1 MKNPK
6 QKKQRPE
13 VIFQP
18 KAYRSMQRGINQMV
32 ATIAPTLGPF
42 PRLVAIQKMDANQ
55 KPELLDSGGTIARR
69 IIQLKNRDED
79 MGAMLIRHVLW
90 ELYEKVGDGTAA
102 TAVMFQSIFDQ
113 GVRYITA
120 GGSPMRLRFYLEEA
134 TRLVLDEL
142 QDVKH
147 VIEGKEALGKLAF
160 SICHDPALAKLMGEI
175 FDILGEYGRLE
186 IRSGRSRELERE
198 YIEGMYWDG
207 GLVSREMLNDRENI
221 RAFQEDTALVIS
233 DLRIE
238 EPQDCLPLLEFAVN
252 NQLKAL
258 FFMCSEITDRAL
270 SIFLANKEK
279 VEVIV
284 VKAPSVNIIDR
295 LGALEDMAILT
306 GGTPLYSQAGERLSS
321 IRPQNIGRAR
331 RIWANLHSL
340 VIVGGKG
347 DSKVLRQHIATLRAA
362 FTQAKDAADRK
373 RLRERIGKI
382 MGGSATLW
390 VGGSTPTAV
399 EARKELAEHTAEA
412 MRGALR
418 DGVVAGGCVALLACR
433 PILQQRAL
441 QAVDVDQRAA
451 YSILARALGEPARV
465 ILENAGL
472 DSHEILAQMRQAG
485 PGYGYDIGR
494 GELVDMVEAGI
505 CDSAAVIREAV
516 FSAVHGAALALTTD
530 VLVHRRLLHES
541 ISKTG

>member
-134 TRLVLDEL
+134 TRQVLDEL
-142 QDVKH
+142 HDMKH

-207 GLVSREMLNDRENI
+207 GLVSREMLNDLENI

-321 IRPQNIGRAR
+321 IRLQNIGRAR

-347 DSKVLRQHIATLRAA
+347 DSKALRQHIATLRAA

-399 EARKELAEHTAEA
+399 DARKELAEHTAEA

-418 DGVVAGGCVALLACR
+418 DGVVAGGGVALLACR

>member
-18 KAYRSMQRGINQMV
+18 RAYRSLQRGIDKMV
-32 ATIAPTLGPF
+32 NTITPTLGPF
-42 PRLVAIQKMDANQ
+42 PRLVAIQRLETNQ

-69 IIQLKNRDED
+69 IIQIRNRDED
-79 MGAMLIRHVLW
+79 MGAMLVRHVLW
-90 ELYEKVGDGTAA
+90 ELYEKVGDGTAT
-102 TAVMFQSIFDQ
+102 TAVMFKSIFDQ
-113 GVRYITA
+113 GVRYVTA
-120 GGSPMRLRFYLEEA
+120 GGNSMRLRVYLEEA
-134 TRLVLDEL
+134 AQVVLDEL
-142 QDVKH
+142 LVMKH
-147 VIEGKEALGKLAF
+147 TLEGKEALGKLAY
-160 SICHDPALAKLMGEI
+160 SICHDLALARMMGEI

-207 GLVSREMLNDRENI
+207 GLVSREMLNDPENL
-221 RAFQEDTALVIS
+221 RAWQEETAIIIS

-238 EPQDCLPLLEFAVN
+238 EPQECIPLLEFAIQ

-258 FFMCSEITDRAL
+258 FFMCAEITDRAL
-270 SIFLANKEK
+270 SILLANKEK

-284 VKAPSVNIIDR
+284 VKAPAVNIIDR
-295 LGALEDMAILT
+295 MGALEDMAVLT
-306 GGTPLYSQAGERLSS
+306 GGVPLYTQAGERLSS
-321 IRPQNIGRAR
+321 LRPQNIGRAR
-331 RIWANLHSL
+331 RIWANLRNL

-347 DSKVLRQHIATLRAA
+347 DSRALRQHIVNLRAA
-362 FTQAKDAADRK
+362 FTQAKDANDRK
-373 RLRERIGKI
+373 KLRERIGKI

-390 VGGSTPTAV
+390 VGGTTPVAV

-418 DGVVAGGCVALLACR
+418 DGVVAGGGIALLACR
-433 PILQQRAL
+433 PLLQQRAR
-441 QAVDVDQRAA
+441 QALDLDERAA
-451 YSILARALGEPARV
+451 YSILAKALGEPARV
-465 ILENAGL
+465 ILDNAGL
-472 DSHEILAQMRQAG
+472 DSHEILAQVRQAG
-485 PGYGYDIGR
+485 PRKGYDIDR
-494 GELVDMVEAGI
+494 GEIVDMVDAGI
-505 CDSAAVIREAV
+505 CDSAAVVREAV

-530 VLVHRRLLHES
+530 VLVHRKLIHES

>member
-18 KAYRSMQRGINQMV
+18 KVYRSMQRGIDKMV
-32 ATIAPTLGPF
+32 NAITPTLGPF
-42 PRLVAIQKMDANQ
+42 PRLVAIQKMDTNH

-69 IIQLKNRDED
+69 IIQIRNRDED
-79 MGAMLIRHVLW
+79 MGAMLVRHVLW
-90 ELYEKVGDGTAA
+90 ELHEKAGDGTATA
-102 TAVMFQSIFDQ
+102 AVMFQSIFDQ
-113 GVRYITA
+113 GVRYVTA
-120 GGSPMRLRFYLEEA
+120 GGNPMRLRVYLEEA
-134 TRLVLDEL
+134 VRVVLDEL
-142 QDVKH
+142 QNMKAML
-147 VIEGKEALGKLAF
+147 EGKEALAKLAY
-160 SICHDPALAKLMGEI
+160 SICHDLPLARMMGEI

-186 IRSGRSRELERE
+186 IRSGRGRELERE

-207 GLVSREMLNDRENI
+207 GLVSRELMNEQENL
-221 RAFQEDTALVIS
+221 RAWQEETAIIIS

-238 EPQDCLPLLEFAVN
+238 EPQECIPLLEFAIK
-252 NQLKAL
+252 NQLKAMFL
-258 FFMCSEITDRAL
+258 MVAEITDRAL
-270 SIFLANKEK
+270 SIFLTNKEK

-295 LGALEDMAILT
+295 LGALEDMAVLT
-306 GGTPLYSQAGERLSS
+306 GGVPLYTQAGERLSS
-321 IRPQNIGRAR
+321 IRPQNIGKAR
-331 RIWANLHSL
+331 RIWANLRNL

-347 DSKVLRQHIATLRAA
+347 DSKALRQHIATLRAA
-362 FTQAKDAADRK
+362 YAQAKDASDRK

-390 VGGSTPTAV
+390 VGGTTPVAV

-418 DGVVAGGCVALLACR
+418 DGVVAGGGIALLACR
-433 PILQQRAL
+433 PFLQQRAR
-441 QAVDVDQRAA
+441 QAADLDQRAA
-451 YSILARALGEPARV
+451 YSILAKALGEPARV

-472 DSHEILAQMRQAG
+472 DSHEILAQLRQAG
-485 PGYGYDIGR
+485 PGFGFDIDQ
-494 GELVDMVEAGI
+494 GEIVDMVEAGI
-505 CDSAAVIREAV
+505 CDSAAVVREAV

-530 VLVHRRLLHES
+530 VLVHRRLIHES
-541 ISKTG
+541 ISTTG